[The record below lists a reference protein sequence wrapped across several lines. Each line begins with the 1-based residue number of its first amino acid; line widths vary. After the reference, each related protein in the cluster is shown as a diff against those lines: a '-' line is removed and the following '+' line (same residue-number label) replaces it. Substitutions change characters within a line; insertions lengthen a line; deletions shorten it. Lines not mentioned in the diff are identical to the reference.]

1 MPLEL
6 DKLDINILTQLQNNA
21 RISDKQIS
29 RIIHLSPNAVTTR
42 ISHLE
47 NDGYI
52 LQYTAILNKAKINK
66 NLECFTGV
74 NLTNNNYHN
83 VTTFLKNIKRIPE
96 VYNFYRINSVFDF
109 LIHIVAVDL
118 NDYHNLLINKL
129 SSLHCVRDT
138 TTFVVLNEMEGGH
151 SLDLSHL
158 FERFI

>member
-1 MPLEL
+1 MALKL
-6 DKLDINILTQLQNNA
+6 DKIDINILTQLQNNA

-42 ISHLE
+42 INHLE

-52 LQYTAILNKAKINK
+52 HQYTTLLNKTKINR

-74 NLTNNNYHN
+74 NLTHNNHHT
-83 VTTFLKNIKRIPE
+83 VSSFLKYIKGIPE
-96 VYNFYRINSVFDF
+96 VYNFYRINSMFDF
-109 LIHIVAVDL
+109 LIHIVAVDIH
-118 NDYHNLLINKL
+118 DYHRLLVNKL
-129 SSLHCVRDT
+129 TNLHCVSNAT
-138 TTFVVLNEMEGGH
+138 SFVVLNETEGCN